1 MARDIKTLLSKKK
14 TWSGEE
20 VARASIASW
29 LYEYEQAKAGKIYT
43 TPLFTEA
50 ELQSHLNS
58 ITDPAQG
65 RRYNNLISI
74 REWAGRAYL
83 SSLAQEQQCQLY
95 FSKLFNRV
103 TNIEAVEDTYRY
115 LSELPAIMTEK
126 QYKELIKEKTE
137 TALHPDGEQI
147 GFSVFGLLQE
157 AIDYYVK
164 ALSKN
169 PRDKKNPLQPL
180 KKKLE
185 AELVTDP
192 HILTRYNKVMGNG
205 YYTLPDGRASKDMTE
220 EEWEEAVSPVLYAI
234 DHNEE
239 LTDFERRQLKDQIA
253 EKRILAQEE
262 LVFSGMTDEEAQA
275 VRMEADY
282 KEGFFTKC
290 EWHEDEDT
298 PEDLNKW
305 EILEAGELGE
315 YYPTLY
321 GEEGE
326 GDEEEIE
333 AFRKEFPEVVAILL
347 KDMQDKYSLDTVS
360 LIKASSKEWVE
371 WGVIFWED
379 LYKMDFYHFK
389 KTYIDTDT
397 NYFNGNRRALFNGV
411 ALLRPSDL
419 LNKSRCI
426 DEDGNYIQPQLPNT
440 FIELS
445 IEALFT
451 DSEYYA
457 SVSEDVMLERQY
469 LLDSYYYLQG
479 YNKAIDIIIELFD
492 FPEFEVVKARTDY
505 LAKRIEAL
513 NGLFLML
520 YRKIKN
526 IDYEDEEL
534 KQKKLEVLKD
544 FFYKLDYEKETPPE
558 DKVEY
563 ATRLIKD
570 FSAFKDKTVEFI
582 TALCYKDPDE
592 DTEEEGELKW

>member
-126 QYKELIKEKTE
+126 QYKELVEEKTE

-205 YYTLPDGRASKDMTE
+205 YYTLPDGRASKDMTK

-253 EKRILAQEE
+253 EKCILAQEE
-262 LVFSGMTDEEAQA
+262 
-275 VRMEADY
+275 

-298 PEDLNKW
+298 PEGLNKW
-305 EILEAGELGE
+305 EILEAGALGE
-315 YYPTLY
+315 YYLTLY
-321 GEEGE
+321 GEEGDE
-326 GDEEEIE
+326 EEEIE

-411 ALLRPSDL
+411 ALLRPSDI

-451 DSEYYA
+451 DSDYYA
-457 SVSEDVMLERQY
+457 SVSKDVMLERQY

-520 YRKIKN
+520 YRKIRN

-570 FSAFKDKTVEFI
+570 FSAFKDKTVEFT

>member
-1 MARDIKTLLSKKK
+1 
-14 TWSGEE
+14 
-20 VARASIASW
+20 
-29 LYEYEQAKAGKIYT
+29 
-43 TPLFTEA
+43 
-50 ELQSHLNS
+50 
-58 ITDPAQG
+58 
-65 RRYNNLISI
+65 
-74 REWAGRAYL
+74 
-83 SSLAQEQQCQLY
+83 
-95 FSKLFNRV
+95 
-103 TNIEAVEDTYRY
+103 
-115 LSELPAIMTEK
+115 
-126 QYKELIKEKTE
+126 
-137 TALHPDGEQI
+137 
-147 GFSVFGLLQE
+147 
-157 AIDYYVK
+157 
-164 ALSKN
+164 
-169 PRDKKNPLQPL
+169 
-180 KKKLE
+180 
-185 AELVTDP
+185 
-192 HILTRYNKVMGNG
+192 
-205 YYTLPDGRASKDMTE
+205 
-220 EEWEEAVSPVLYAI
+220 
-234 DHNEE
+234 
-239 LTDFERRQLKDQIA
+239 
-253 EKRILAQEE
+253 
-262 LVFSGMTDEEAQA
+262 
-275 VRMEADY
+275 
-282 KEGFFTKC
+282 
-290 EWHEDEDT
+290 
-298 PEDLNKW
+298 
-305 EILEAGELGE
+305 
-315 YYPTLY
+315 
-321 GEEGE
+321 
-326 GDEEEIE
+326 
-333 AFRKEFPEVVAILL
+333 
-347 KDMQDKYSLDTVS
+347 VS
-360 LIKASSKEWVE
+360 LIKASSKEWIE

-520 YRKIKN
+520 YRKIRN

-570 FSAFKDKTVEFI
+570 FSAFKDKAVEFT